1 MGSCKSCGEHILFA
15 KTSNGKSIPL
25 DDQPN
30 LTKGNVHIVQ
40 DGPKILATVLGAADA
55 AAAREKGEQLYLP
68 HFATCPFA
76 GRHRR
81 NR

>member
-55 AAAREKGEQLYLP
+55 ASAREKGEQMI
-68 HFATCPFA
+68 ATYKAFKPKDGKG
-76 GRHRR
+76 GRD
-81 NR
+81 